1 MLVSALSPPLGDNG
15 GGGGRLHNAVFSERI
30 PSRRREKGG
39 GRVFQVDAFMRQRT
53 SLPLKSWSLLLH
65 FSPSSIRKPPAGSSA
80 YSGVSGRDVEPPP
93 FVYVVISWQ
102 QESRLSRLSL
112 PLFFFFFHPASP
124 HNRLPREPRRL
135 SSTRLHR
142 RLRRQKLSLS
152 KRI

>member
-1 MLVSALSPPLGDNG
+1 MGVGGDSIMPFLVSGFLQG
-15 GGGGRLHNAVFSERI
+15 GEK
-30 PSRRREKGG
+30 KGG

-93 FVYVVISWQ
+93 PPFVYVVISWQ

-112 PLFFFFFHPASP
+112 PLFFFFFPSHISPQSTPA
-124 HNRLPREPRRL
+124 
-135 SSTRLHR
+135 
-142 RLRRQKLSLS
+142 
-152 KRI
+152 